1 MHLFGREYLV
11 NPPGL
16 GEQCAESQREAGGG
30 HEAAGLQ
37 GEHPT
42 IIREKLFCTP
52 AKSRYIKL
60 TIRFVLK

>member
-1 MHLFGREYLV
+1 MQLFGREYLV

-37 GEHPT
+37 GDQ
-42 IIREKLFCTP
+42 TP
-52 AKSRYIKL
+52 NNYTRKI
-60 TIRFVLK
+60 VLHAC